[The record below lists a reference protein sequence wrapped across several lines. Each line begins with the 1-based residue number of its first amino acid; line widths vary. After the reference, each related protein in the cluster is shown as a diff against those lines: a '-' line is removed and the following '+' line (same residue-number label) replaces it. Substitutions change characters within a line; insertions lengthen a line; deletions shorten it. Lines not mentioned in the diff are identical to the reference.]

1 MCWWRSNSAGFFS
14 GFLVDPVEIYGV
26 EPLGKGVKL
35 GDHAASL
42 MFGTEGIIPAIE
54 SSHAVAYA
62 IELAKKMQRG
72 SILVC
77 LSGCGDKDMDY
88 VIEQF
93 GMRKQRLASHF
104 CDTSFFF

>member
-1 MCWWRSNSAGFFS
+1 
-14 GFLVDPVEIYGV
+14 
-26 EPLGKGVKL
+26 
-35 GDHAASL
+35 

-77 LSGCGDKDMDY
+77 LSGCGDIDMDY
-88 VIEQF
+88 SIEQF